1 MSTRM
6 TISLFLIT
14 MASTSWVAGTRK
26 IRIDPTTY
34 EMKDIIA
41 KAMRARA
48 LYLKICAKPS
58 GSTVRL
64 RYAKMLKDILD
75 ELDDNEKK
83 VEEMVRSFREEYDA
97 GGLSRNTIGDLE
109 GHYIFML
116 GELDDLQMYNMRE
129 KYSEKG
135 ELTEEIKKTAEN
147 PAIAAI
153 EKATDAELEHYEVP
167 GLETGRIDP
176 TISAMKDTLHTAK
189 RAHALYTKINTEPL
203 NPQTEKRFVK
213 MLKDLSQKL
222 FKDEKKV
229 EKTVK
234 SFRERH
240 WKGLSKNQI
249 ERLLDAQASMIEVLA
264 DEQEYDIINKYLF
277 ET

>member
-264 DEQEYDIINKYLF
+264 DEQAYDIINKYLF